1 MSQAARILA
10 ALALGLLLGIGAAH
24 AGGLWAAMGSLVG
37 MPGPH
42 PDWPGRSAD
51 LVEPIGQLWLNGLR
65 MTIVP
70 LVVGLLV
77 TAIAEGAQAARG
89 SRVAGRSFAWMV
101 AILWFSAILGAVMV
115 PLLLGLFPMPAEA
128 AEALKAALS
137 SAKPV
142 DAVPGFADFLRS
154 IVPAN
159 AISAAANDQILP
171 LVVFATVFAFALTR
185 IPAEGRSQVVSLF
198 RAVAEAMI
206 VVVNWLLWLGP
217 VGVFALA
224 YTVGVRAGGGA
235 FGALLHY
242 IAIVSSVGI
251 VILLLAYPLAMV
263 GGRLA
268 LGCFAREVAPAQ
280 AVAFSTQSSLATLPA
295 MLRSSER
302 LDVPVASSGVTLPL
316 AVALFR
322 ATGPGMNMGVVL
334 YVAHWYGMHL
344 SAGLVAMGVVVA
356 AITTFS
362 AISLPGQVSFV
373 TNTAPIALAM
383 GVPLEPLALLIAV
396 ENIPDLFRTVG
407 NVTMDVAVAATVGRR
422 GGSGADEAST
432 PEDRLLREEV

>member
-10 ALALGLLLGIGAAH
+10 ALAAGLLLGILFARFS
-24 AGGLWAAMGSLVG
+24 WS
-37 MPGPH
+37 
-42 PDWPGRSAD
+42 GRSAD
-51 LVEPIGQLWLNGLR
+51 LVEPVGQLWLNGLR

-77 TAIAEGAQAARG
+77 TAIAEGAEAARG
-89 SRVAGRSFAWMV
+89 SRIAGRSFALMF

-115 PLLLGLFPMPAEA
+115 PLLLGLFPMPGHA
-128 AEALKAALS
+128 AEALKSALS

-154 IVPAN
+154 IVPSN
-159 AISAAANDQILP
+159 PISAAANDQILP
-171 LVVFATVFAFALTR
+171 LVVFATAFAFALTR
-185 IPAEGRSQVVSLF
+185 IPAEGRAQVVNLF

-217 VGVFALA
+217 IGVFALA
-224 YTVGVRAGGGA
+224 YVVGVRAGGGA

-242 IAIVSSVGI
+242 IAIVSSVGL
-251 VILLLAYPLAMV
+251 VILILAYPLAAF
-263 GGRLA
+263 GARLPLGR
-268 LGCFAREVAPAQ
+268 FARDVAPAQ
-280 AVAFSTQSSLATLPA
+280 AVGFSTQSSLATLPA
-295 MLRSSER
+295 MLRASEK
-302 LDVPVASSGVTLPL
+302 LDVPVAASGVTLPL

-344 SAGLVAMGVVVA
+344 GPTVIAMGVVVA

-407 NVTMDVAVAATVGRR
+407 NVTMDVAVAATVARR
-422 GGSGADEAST
+422 GGLTADDSSEPT
-432 PEDRLLREEV
+432 DRLLTSES

>member
-10 ALALGLLLGIGAAH
+10 ALALGLLLGIATAH
-24 AGGLWAAMGSLVG
+24 QPWAGRA
-37 MPGPH
+37 
-42 PDWPGRSAD
+42 AD
-51 LVEPIGQLWLNGLR
+51 LVEPVGQLWLNGLR

-77 TAIAEGAQAARG
+77 TAIAEGAEAARG

-101 AILWFSAILGAVMV
+101 GILWFSAILGALMV
-115 PLLLGLFPMPAEA
+115 PLLLGLFPMPGEA
-128 AEALKAALS
+128 AAALKSALS

-142 DAVPGFADFLRS
+142 EAVPGFADFLRS

-171 LVVFATVFAFALTR
+171 LVVFATAFAFALTR
-185 IPAEGRSQVVSLF
+185 IPAEGRAQVVSLF

-217 VGVFALA
+217 IGVFALA

-251 VILLLAYPLAMV
+251 VILVLAYPLAV
-263 GGRLA
+263 IGARLP
-268 LGCFAREVAPAQ
+268 LLRFAREVAAAQ
-280 AVAFSTQSSLATLPA
+280 AVGFSTQSSLATLPA

-302 LDVPVASSGVTLPL
+302 LGVPVASSGVSLPL

-344 SAGLVAMGVVVA
+344 SAGTVAMGVVVA

-407 NVTMDVAVAATVGRR
+407 NVTMDVAVAATVGRS
-422 GGSGADEAST
+422 GGRSADDCET
-432 PEDRLLREEV
+432 PEDRLLRQEP

>member
-10 ALALGLLLGIGAAH
+10 ALALGLLLGIATAH
-24 AGGLWAAMGSLVG
+24 QAWAPRA
-37 MPGPH
+37 
-42 PDWPGRSAD
+42 AD
-51 LVEPIGQLWLNGLR
+51 LVEPVGQLWLNGLR

-77 TAIAEGAQAARG
+77 TAIAEGAEAARG

-101 AILWFSAILGAVMV
+101 AILWFSAILGALMV
-115 PLLLGLFPMPAEA
+115 PMLLGLFPMPAEA
-128 AEALKAALS
+128 AASLKSALS

-142 DAVPGFADFLRS
+142 EAVPGFGDFLRS

-171 LVVFATVFAFALTR
+171 LVVFATAFAFALTR
-185 IPAEGRSQVVSLF
+185 IPAEGRAQIVSLF

-217 VGVFALA
+217 IGVFALA

-242 IAIVSSVGI
+242 IAIVSSVGL
-251 VILLLAYPLAMV
+251 VILVLAYPLAMI
-263 GGRLA
+263 GARLP
-268 LGCFAREVAPAQ
+268 LLRFAREVAPAQ
-280 AVAFSTQSSLATLPA
+280 AVGFSTQSSLATLPA

-302 LDVPVASSGVTLPL
+302 LGVPVASSGVTLPL

-344 SAGLVAMGVVVA
+344 SPGLIAMGVVVA

-422 GGSGADEAST
+422 GGFSGDDPKT
-432 PEDRLLREEV
+432 EDRLLREEP

>member
-10 ALALGLLLGIGAAH
+10 ALAAGLLLGIATAH
-24 AGGLWAAMGSLVG
+24 AAW
-37 MPGPH
+37 GP
-42 PDWPGRSAD
+42 RAAD
-51 LVEPIGQLWLNGLR
+51 LVEPVGQLWLNGLR

-77 TAIAEGAQAARG
+77 TAIAEGAEAARG

-101 AILWFSAILGAVMV
+101 GLLWLSAILGAVLV
-115 PLLLGLFPMPAEA
+115 PLLLGLFPMPGDA
-128 AEALKAALS
+128 AQALKSALS
-137 SAKPV
+137 TAKPI
-142 DAVPGFADFLRS
+142 DTVPGFADFLRS

-159 AISAAANDQILP
+159 VVSAAANDQILP
-171 LVVFATVFAFALTR
+171 LVVFATAFAFALTR
-185 IPAEGRSQVVSLF
+185 ISAEGRAQVVSLF

-206 VVVNWLLWLGP
+206 VVVNWLLWIGP
-217 VGVFALA
+217 IGVFALA

-251 VILLLAYPLAMV
+251 VVLALAYLVAALGARLPLA
-263 GGRLA
+263 R
-268 LGCFAREVAPAQ
+268 FAREVAPAQ
-280 AVAFSTQSSLATLPA
+280 AVGFSTQSSLATLPA
-295 MLRSSER
+295 MLRSAEK
-302 LDVPVASSGVTLPL
+302 LGVPVAASGVTLPL

-334 YVAHWYGMHL
+334 YVAHWYGMSL
-344 SAGLVAMGVVVA
+344 SPAVIAMGVVVA

-396 ENIPDLFRTVG
+396 ETIPDLFRTVG
-407 NVTMDVAVAATVGRR
+407 NVTMDVAVAATVARR
-422 GGSGADEAST
+422 GDISLESNTDQ
-432 PEDRLLREEV
+432 DRLLNEDNNQA